1 MTIPRTLFNEDHD
14 MFRGVVRTFIS
25 REITP
30 HYEQWENDGI
40 VPREIWKKAGDVGLL
55 CPTVPEKFGGV
66 GGDFR
71 DNVVVTE
78 EMARAG
84 HMAPAFYLQS
94 DVVAPYLVDFGTDEQ
109 RERWLPPMV
118 AGEAISAVGM
128 SEPSGGSDLAHLKTS
143 ARRDGDDSVINGQKV
158 FITNGHLAD
167 LLVLAARTG
176 PDPGAKGVTL
186 FLVETDSPG
195 FVRGRR
201 LQKIGCKAQDT
212 AELFFDDL
220 RVPATAVLGEVNG
233 GFKILMSELAQERLM
248 QAVRA
253 VQTSETAIEWTI
265 DYAKQRDMFGKK
277 LADFQ
282 NTQFALAQLSA
293 EVLAQRVFLDR
304 CIELHVR
311 GELSAVDAA
320 RLKLTTTQLQGRVMD
335 ECLQFFGGWGY
346 MWEYPIARAFVDA
359 RMSRVGGGAIE
370 VMKQII
376 GRSLFE

>member
-1 MTIPRTLFNEDHD
+1 
-14 MFRGVVRTFIS
+14 
-25 REITP
+25 
-30 HYEQWENDGI
+30 
-40 VPREIWKKAGDVGLL
+40 
-55 CPTVPEKFGGV
+55 
-66 GGDFR
+66 
-71 DNVVVTE
+71 
-78 EMARAG
+78 
-84 HMAPAFYLQS
+84 
-94 DVVAPYLVDFGTDEQ
+94 
-109 RERWLPPMV
+109 
-118 AGEAISAVGM
+118 
-128 SEPSGGSDLAHLKTS
+128 
-143 ARRDGDDSVINGQKV
+143 
-158 FITNGHLAD
+158 AD

-220 RVPATAVLGEVNG
+220 RVPASAVLGEVNG

-253 VQTSETAIEWTI
+253 VQTSETAIEWTV

>member
-1 MTIPRTLFNEDHD
+1 VTIPRRLFDADHD
-14 MFRGVVRTFIS
+14 LFRETVRRFIA
-25 REITP
+25 REISP
-30 HYEQWENDGI
+30 HYAQWEEDGI
-40 VPREIWKKAGDVGLL
+40 VPREIWRAAGEVGLL
-55 CPTVPEKFGGV
+55 CPTVPQMWGGA

-94 DVVAPYLVDFGTDEQ
+94 DVVAPYLIDYGTPEQ
-109 RERWLPPMV
+109 QEHWLPRMV
-118 AGEAISAVGM
+118 SGEVISAVGM
-128 SEPSGGSDLAHLKTS
+128 SEPSGGSDLANLRTS
-143 ARRDGDDSVINGQKV
+143 AVRDGDDFVVNGQKV

-167 LLVLAARTG
+167 LLVLAVRTG
-176 PDPGAKGVTL
+176 GKGAKGITL
-186 FLVETDSPG
+186 LLVDTTSPG
-195 FVRGRR
+195 FERGRR

-212 AELFFDDL
+212 AELFFHDM
-220 RVPATAVLGEVNG
+220 RVPAANVLGEIDR
-233 GFKILMSELAQERLM
+233 GFIHLMTQLAQERVM

-253 VQTSETAIEWTI
+253 VQTCETALEWTI
-265 DYAKQRDMFGKK
+265 DYARQREIFGRT

-282 NTQFALAQLSA
+282 NTQFVVAQLHA

-304 CIELHVR
+304 CLELHLT

-320 RLKLTTTQLQGRVMD
+320 KLKLTTTQLQGRVMD
-335 ECLQFFGGWGY
+335 ECLQLHGGWGY

-359 RMSRVGGGAIE
+359 RMSRVGGGAVE

-376 GRSLFE
+376 GRSLFES